1 MKESAL
7 PPAWRDVYSGE
18 KFKVSTL
25 FPPLS
30 WLPRYIRS
38 MKGNPTASDQEALG
52 ELPYSL
58 KGDFIAG
65 LTVGLMLVPQCL
77 AFALLAG
84 LPVRAGLYSSFA
96 PLVLYSVLGTLRQL
110 QVGPT
115 ALISLLTGQALDSVG
130 LLGEGGHAAE
140 AARMAGATQ
149 LALLVGL
156 ISLALGIL
164 RFGFVV
170 DFMSHSVMSSFCTA
184 SGVIIATSQLKHV
197 LGITMK
203 RHKHWWETAV
213 DLLLKLPE
221 ADGATAALGFTLLAF
236 LTFMKAW
243 KQGGS
248 VEKRSKHCLWRFF
261 PKRKEHMPFKIM
273 KLCADLSSVL
283 CVIFGWA
290 WGRIYVA
297 AGVTSVRPI
306 GDTES
311 EGFIFVLPTFD
322 QTTVDLIVPA
332 AMIAIVGFL
341 ETIAVGG
348 KMANEKRYSYDA
360 NQELLALGTANIGG
374 AFMAAFPITGGF
386 SRTAVNSMFGASSQ
400 LAGGLT
406 SVVVILAAY
415 LLMPV
420 VEVLPLSALAPLI
433 IHGAIGV
440 TDFKSFIATFKANKL
455 DFVIMVLTFVV
466 SLGMTVKEGLAT
478 GVCLSILKLT
488 YEIAMPNIAICGQV
502 DDGTFRDFRYYPEAQ
517 MTPKCVVLRMD
528 ASLSFANTRRLQEFS
543 LRAMNVAA
551 AADPSVSY
559 LILDC
564 KSVNGTDMTGCE
576 AIENLAITLEKR
588 KMHLLLANLKAPFT
602 KALFA
607 AGVDK
612 HLTHHG
618 GHLCWNMAQ
627 AISVVNGGD
636 PESAMESVKD
646 LHSRVQCSAAQQSPL
661 KQFLPL

>member
-1 MKESAL
+1 M
-7 PPAWRDVYSGE
+7 PPAWRKVYAGE
-18 KFKVSTL
+18 SFRISSL
-25 FPPLS
+25 FPPLT
-30 WLPRYIRS
+30 WMPRYIRALS
-38 MKGNPTASDQEALG
+38 GNPSQADKEVVG

-58 KGDFIAG
+58 KGDCIAG

-96 PLVLYSVLGTLRQL
+96 PLVLYAVLGTLRQL

-130 LLGEGGHAAE
+130 LLGEGSAAAE
-140 AARMAGATQ
+140 EARMAGAAQ
-149 LALLVGL
+149 LAMLVGL
-156 ISLALGIL
+156 ISLLLGIL

-184 SGVIIATSQLKHV
+184 SGIIIATSQLKHV

-203 RHKHWWETAV
+203 RHKYWWETAY
-213 DLLLKLPE
+213 DLASKLPE

-243 KQGGS
+243 KQAGNA
-248 VEKRSKHCLWRFF
+248 EKRGKHCFWKFL
-261 PKRKEHMPFKIM
+261 PKRKESLPFKIM
-273 KLCADLSSVL
+273 KLFADLSSVL
-283 CVIFGWA
+283 CVILGWV

-297 AGVTSVRPI
+297 AGVTSVKPI

-311 EGFIFVLPTFD
+311 EGFIFILPTFD
-322 QTTVDLIVPA
+322 QSTLDMIVPA

-348 KMANEKRYSYDA
+348 KMANEKRYGYDA

-386 SRTAVNSMFGASSQ
+386 SRTAVNSMFGATSQ
-400 LAGGLT
+400 LAGALT
-406 SVVVILAAY
+406 SLVVILAVY
-415 LLMPV
+415 LIMPV

-440 TDFKSFIATFKANKL
+440 TDFKSFVATFTANKL
-455 DFVIMVLTFVV
+455 DFLIMVLTFVV
-466 SLGMTVKEGLAT
+466 SLGLTVKEGLAT

-502 DDGTFRDFRYYPEAQ
+502 EDGSFRDIRYYPEAR
-517 MTPKCVVLRMD
+517 MPTNCVVLRMD

-543 LRAMNVAA
+543 LRAMSAA
-551 AADPSVSY
+551 ALADPSVKY

-602 KALFA
+602 QAMFA

-612 HLTHHG
+612 HLSHHG
-618 GHLCWNMAQ
+618 GHLCWNMDQ
-627 AISVVNGGD
+627 AVALVGGAD
-636 PESAMESVKD
+636 PEEAKETVKD
-646 LHSRVQCSAAQQSPL
+646 LHSRVQSSAAQQQSPL

>member
-1 MKESAL
+1 
-7 PPAWRDVYSGE
+7 
-18 KFKVSTL
+18 
-25 FPPLS
+25 
-30 WLPRYIRS
+30 
-38 MKGNPTASDQEALG
+38 
-52 ELPYSL
+52 
-58 KGDFIAG
+58 
-65 LTVGLMLVPQCL
+65 
-77 AFALLAG
+77 
-84 LPVRAGLYSSFA
+84 
-96 PLVLYSVLGTLRQL
+96 
-110 QVGPT
+110 
-115 ALISLLTGQALDSVG
+115 
-130 LLGEGGHAAE
+130 
-140 AARMAGATQ
+140 
-149 LALLVGL
+149 
-156 ISLALGIL
+156 
-164 RFGFVV
+164 
-170 DFMSHSVMSSFCTA
+170 
-184 SGVIIATSQLKHV
+184 
-197 LGITMK
+197 
-203 RHKHWWETAV
+203 
-213 DLLLKLPE
+213 
-221 ADGATAALGFTLLAF
+221 
-236 LTFMKAW
+236 
-243 KQGGS
+243 
-248 VEKRSKHCLWRFF
+248 
-261 PKRKEHMPFKIM
+261 M

-576 AIENLAITLEKR
+576 AVQPISFHPLLTHR
-588 KMHLLLANLKAPFT
+588 HHLGQSLNRLRLKASHMPQPRIHKQSFHE
-602 KALFA
+602 A
-607 AGVDK
+607 
-612 HLTHHG
+612 
-618 GHLCWNMAQ
+618 
-627 AISVVNGGD
+627 
-636 PESAMESVKD
+636 
-646 LHSRVQCSAAQQSPL
+646 SAALSRIP
-661 KQFLPL
+661 